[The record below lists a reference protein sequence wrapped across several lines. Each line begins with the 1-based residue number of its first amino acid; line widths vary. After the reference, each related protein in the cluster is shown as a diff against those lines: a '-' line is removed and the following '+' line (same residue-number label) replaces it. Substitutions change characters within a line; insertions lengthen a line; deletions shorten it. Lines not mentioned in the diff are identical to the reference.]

1 MSMVEM
7 LKKFAALR
15 GIPLRP
21 VATGSG
27 IWRFGQGAAARHL
40 YAAATDRD
48 GLTGTIL
55 SRHKG
60 WANAVVAG
68 LGFPATVQRVVH
80 SREELLAQARA
91 IGFPVAVKPLSAGM
105 GMGVFAEIR
114 TEADLLRAHAGAA
127 PLSPQGMIVERHV
140 AGLDHRLTVCGGR
153 LTWAVIRHRAQVTGD
168 GMHAVR
174 ELINLENARRSAAF
188 HTERLKPITIDDE
201 LVIQLQNQSLT
212 LESRPAAGAPV
223 ALRSVANV
231 ARGGTIEDCT
241 ARVHPAV
248 RDMAE
253 AIARAARLDVI
264 GVDFI
269 TPDVTRSWR
278 DVPCAVIEINATP
291 AIFTDQ
297 QAEVMVEAL
306 FPPGS
311 EGRIPTVLLVDV
323 VPAAVDLVAGALVAA
338 GWRVGRTD
346 AVETRL
352 GGAVRCGPGMDIA
365 ARVEALVADPA
376 CQALVVAVPA
386 AEVVRGGLPLDR
398 FDVALVPAQLMPQ
411 AEAVVAGGCR
421 EVVRAPSGG
430 ALEAAAVS
438 TSLSR
443 MLQRYTP
450 PSSAPRRRST
460 V

>member
-7 LKKFAALR
+7 LKKFATLR

-27 IWRFGQGAAARHL
+27 IWRFGQGAASRHL

-60 WANAVVAG
+60 WANALVAG

-127 PLSPQGMIVERHV
+127 PLSPQGMVVERHV

-311 EGRIPTVLLVDV
+311 DGRIPTVLLVDS
-323 VPAAVDLVAGALVAA
+323 VPAALGMVAA
-338 GWRVGRTD
+338 ALAAAGHRVGCTD
-346 AVETRL
+346 AAETRL
-352 GGAVRCGPGMDIA
+352 GDAVRCRPGMDLA
-365 ARVEALVADPA
+365 ARVEALVADPG
-376 CQALVVAVPA
+376 CQALVVATTA
-386 AEVVRGGLPLDR
+386 AEIDRQGLPLDR
-398 FDVALVPAQLMPQ
+398 FDLALAPARLAQHG
-411 AEAVVAGGCR
+411 EAIIVGTCR
-421 EVVRAPSGG
+421 EILRGG
-430 ALEAAAVS
+430 VHGAIEAAAIS
-438 TSLSR
+438 AALGR
-443 MLQRYTP
+443 MLRRYTRP
-450 PSSAPRRRST
+450 GSAR
-460 V
+460 VADQ

>member
-7 LKKFAALR
+7 LRKSATLR
-15 GIPLRP
+15 GIPMRP
-21 VATGSG
+21 VAPGSS
-27 IWRFGQGAAARHL
+27 IWRFGQGSASRHL

-55 SRHKG
+55 SRNKG
-60 WANAVVAG
+60 WANALVAG

-80 SREELLAQARA
+80 SRAELVAQARA
-91 IGFPVAVKPLSAGM
+91 LGFPVAVKPLSAGM
-105 GMGVFAEIR
+105 GMGVCAEIR
-114 TEADLLRAHAGAA
+114 TEADLLRAHANAA
-127 PLSPQGMIVERHV
+127 PLSPQGMVVERHV

-153 LTWAVIRHRAQVTGD
+153 LTWAVIRHRARVTGD
-168 GMHAVR
+168 GVHAIR
-174 ELINLENARRSAAF
+174 DLISLENARRSATF

-201 LVIQLQNQSLT
+201 LVIQLQNQALT

-231 ARGGTIEDCT
+231 ARGGTVEDCT

-297 QAEVMVEAL
+297 QADVMVEAL

-311 EGRIPTVLLVDV
+311 DGRIPTVLLVDV
-323 VPAAVDLVAGALVAA
+323 VPAAVDLVAGALAA
-338 GWRVGRTD
+338 GGRRVGRTD
-346 AVETRL
+346 TADTQL
-352 GGAVRCGPGMDIA
+352 GGAVRCEPGMDIA

-398 FDVALVPAQLMPQ
+398 FDVAFAPARLPQ
-411 AEAVVAGGCR
+411 PAESFMAGGCR
-421 EVVRAPSGG
+421 EVVRATPEG
-430 ALEAAAVS
+430 AIEAAVVS
-438 TSLSR
+438 AALGR
-443 MLQRYTP
+443 MLGRYTP
-450 PSSAPRRRST
+450 RRPHH

>member
-7 LKKFAALR
+7 LRNSATLR
-15 GIPLRP
+15 GIPMRP
-21 VATGSG
+21 VATGSP
-27 IWRFGQGAAARHL
+27 IWRFGQGAVARHVF
-40 YAAATDRD
+40 AAATDRD

-60 WANAVVAG
+60 WANALVAG

-80 SREELLAQARA
+80 SREELVAQARVL
-91 IGFPVAVKPLSAGM
+91 GFPVAVKPLAAGM

-127 PLSPQGMIVERHV
+127 PLSPQGMVVERHV

-168 GMHAVR
+168 GVHAVR
-174 ELINLENARRSAAF
+174 ELINLENARRSAAD
-188 HTERLKPITIDDE
+188 HAERLKPITIDDE

-223 ALRSVANV
+223 SLRSVANV
-231 ARGGTIEDCT
+231 ARGGTVEDCT

-269 TPDVTRSWR
+269 TPDVARSWR

-297 QAEVMVEAL
+297 QAAVMVEAL

-311 EGRIPTVLLVDV
+311 DGRIPTVLLVDA
-323 VPAAVDLVAGALVAA
+323 VPAAVDLVADALAAA
-338 GWRVGRTD
+338 GRRVGRTD

-376 CQALVVAVPA
+376 CAALVVAVPA
-386 AEVVRGGLPLDR
+386 AEIARSGLPLDR
-398 FDVALVPAQLMPQ
+398 FDMALVPAQLMPQ
-411 AEAVVAGGCR
+411 AEAVTAGACR
-421 EVVRAPSGG
+421 ETVRAEANGTID
-430 ALEAAAVS
+430 AAAIS
-438 TSLSR
+438 AALGR
-443 MLQRYTP
+443 MMRRYTLGG
-450 PSSAPRRRST
+450 
-460 V
+460 

>member
-1 MSMVEM
+1 MPTIKYLIDV
-7 LKKFAALR
+7 ARRR
-15 GIPLRP
+15 GIPVSP
-21 VATGSG
+21 AVQKSG
-27 IWRFGQGAAARHL
+27 IWRFGQGAASRHL

-55 SRHKG
+55 ARHKG
-60 WANAVVAG
+60 WANALVAG

-80 SREELLAQARA
+80 SREDLVAQARVL
-91 IGFPVAVKPLSAGM
+91 GFPVAVKPLAAGM

-127 PLSPQGMIVERHV
+127 PLSPQGMVVERHV

-153 LTWAVIRHRAQVTGD
+153 LAWAVIRHRAQVTGD
-168 GMHAVR
+168 GVHAVR
-174 ELINLENARRSAAF
+174 ELINLENARRLAAD
-188 HTERLKPITIDDE
+188 HAERLKPITIDDE

-223 ALRSVANV
+223 SLRSVANV
-231 ARGGTIEDCT
+231 ARGGTVEDCT

-269 TPDVTRSWR
+269 TPDIARSWR

-291 AIFTDQ
+291 AIFTDA
-297 QAEVMVEAL
+297 QAAVMVEAL

-311 EGRIPTVLLVDV
+311 DGRIPTVLLVDV
-323 VPAAVDLVAGALVAA
+323 VPAAVDLVAGALAAA

-376 CQALVVAVPA
+376 CAALVVAMPA
-386 AEVVRGGLPLDR
+386 AEIARSGLPLDR
-398 FDVALVPAQLMPQ
+398 FDMALVPAQLMPQ
-411 AEAVVAGGCR
+411 AEAVTAGACC
-421 EVVRAPSGG
+421 ETVRAEANGMID
-430 ALEAAAVS
+430 AAAVS
-438 TSLSR
+438 AALGR
-443 MLQRYTP
+443 MLRRYTP
-450 PSSAPRRRST
+450 SSSAPRVRSLA
-460 V
+460 